1 MKYVV
6 IVVLLSM
13 ISSCSSNPYDH
24 WHGPLQSIG
33 LRDRTVL
40 ERSSSW
46 ALSKESKI
54 YVVMANNDLLNQEVH
69 QNLVRAVQRYF
80 PAASAGA
87 HREDLSESLD
97 TAVLHEQDFLL
108 YPQIW
113 QSQDRVGWNKLL
125 KKDIEITDI
134 QQAEFKIDL
143 ALYSVQPGMN
153 ARIAGNKSS
162 LKSVDSIQFQSA
174 GSIFTHSGNEMLWS
188 SLDAYLRHL
197 SQY

>member
-46 ALSKESKI
+46 ALSRESKI
-54 YVVMANNDLLNQEVH
+54 YVVLADNDLLNQEVH

-87 HREDLSESLD
+87 HREDLAESLD
-97 TAVLHEQDFLL
+97 TAVLHEQEFLL
-108 YPQIW
+108 
-113 QSQDRVGWNKLL
+113 
-125 KKDIEITDI
+125 
-134 QQAEFKIDL
+134 
-143 ALYSVQPGMN
+143 
-153 ARIAGNKSS
+153 
-162 LKSVDSIQFQSA
+162 
-174 GSIFTHSGNEMLWS
+174 
-188 SLDAYLRHL
+188 
-197 SQY
+197 

>member
-6 IVVLLSM
+6 IVVLLSL

-33 LRDRTVL
+33 LRDRTLL
-40 ERSSSW
+40 ERSGSW

-54 YVVMANNDLLNQEVH
+54 YVVMARNDLLDQETH
-69 QNLVRAVQRYF
+69 ENLVRAVRRYF
-80 PAASAGA
+80 PATSAGA
-87 HREDLSESLD
+87 DREGLAESLD
-97 TAVLHEQDFLL
+97 TAVLHDQDFLL
-108 YPQIW
+108 YPEIW
-113 QSQDRVGWNKLL
+113 QNENRIGWNRLL
-125 KKDIEITDI
+125 KKEIEITDI

-143 ALYSVQPGMN
+143 ALYSVQPGLN
-153 ARIAGNKSS
+153 ARVARNASS
-162 LKSVDSIQFQSA
+162 LKSVDSVQFQSS
-174 GSIFTHSGNEMLWS
+174 GGVFTSTGNEMLWR